1 MTSIRVM
8 LADDH
13 ALFRAGIRSLLET
26 IEGVEI
32 VGEAR
37 DGHEALRMVTEL
49 RPDIVLLDVSLPA
62 LNGIE
67 VAERLR
73 DAPGTRVLILSMFA
87 NEEYVLR
94 ALRAGAAGY
103 LLKDSTVVELAA
115 ALRSVADGGSYLS
128 PAVSGHVLAAY
139 VRRVGEEGVPPE
151 PALTPRQREVLQLI
165 AEGHGTKEIA
175 ARLFLSAKTVETHR
189 AQLMERLGIHDV
201 AGLVRYAIRA
211 GIVSAD
217 EV

>member
-1 MTSIRVM
+1 M
-8 LADDH
+8 
-13 ALFRAGIRSLLET
+13 
-26 IEGVEI
+26 
-32 VGEAR
+32 GEAR
-37 DGHEALRMVTEL
+37 DGHEALRMVAE
-49 RPDIVLLDVSLPA
+49 RKPDVLLLDVALPQ

-67 VAERLR
+67 VAERLAR
-73 DAPGTRVLILSMFA
+73 EAPETRVLILSMFA

-94 ALRAGAAGY
+94 SLRAGAAGY
-103 LLKDSTVVELAA
+103 LLKDSSVVELET

-139 VRRVGEEGVPPE
+139 VRRVGEDGVPPE
-151 PALTPRQREVLQLI
+151 PTLTPRQREVLQLI

-175 ARLFLSAKTVETHR
+175 DRLCLSAKTVETHR

>member
-1 MTSIRVM
+1 MTQIRVM

-13 ALFRAGIRSLLET
+13 ALFRAGMRSLLET
-26 IEGVEI
+26 IDGVEI
-32 VGEAR
+32 VGEAGN
-37 DGHEALRMVTEL
+37 GHEALRLVTER
-49 RPDIVLLDVSLPA
+49 RPGVLLLDVSLPQ

-73 DAPGTRVLILSMFA
+73 DTPGTRVLILSMFA

-94 ALRAGAAGY
+94 SLRAGAAGY
-103 LLKDSTVVELAA
+103 LLKDSTVVELSS
-115 ALRSVADGGSYLS
+115 ALRSVAEGGSFLS

-139 VRRVGEEGVPPE
+139 VRRVGEDGVPAE
-151 PALTPRQREVLQLI
+151 PTLTPRQREVLQLI
-165 AEGHGTKEIA
+165 AEGYATKEIA
-175 ARLFLSAKTVETHR
+175 SRLNLSAKTVETHR

>member
-1 MTSIRVM
+1 MTAIRVM

-13 ALFRAGIRSLLET
+13 ALFRAGIRSLLLA

-37 DGHEALRMVTEL
+37 DGHEALRMVAERT
-49 RPDIVLLDVSLPA
+49 PDVLLLDVALPE

-73 DAPGTRVLILSMFA
+73 DTPGTRVLILSMFA
-87 NEEYVLR
+87 NEEFVLR
-94 ALRAGAAGY
+94 SLRAGAAGY
-103 LLKDSTVVELAA
+103 LLKDSSVVELET

-139 VRRVGEEGVPPE
+139 VRRVGEEGAQAE
-151 PALTPRQREVLQLI
+151 PMLTPRQREVLQLI

-175 ARLFLSAKTVETHR
+175 ARLCLSAKTVETHR
-189 AQLMERLGIHDV
+189 AQLMDRLGIHDV

-217 EV
+217 KV

>member
-1 MTSIRVM
+1 MTVIRVM

-32 VGEAR
+32 VGESR
-37 DGHEALRMVTEL
+37 DGHEALRMVADL
-49 RPDIVLLDVSLPA
+49 RPDILLLDIGLPE

-73 DAPGTRVLILSMFA
+73 DTAGTRVLILSMFA

-103 LLKDSTVVELAA
+103 LLKDSTVVELAS

-139 VRRVGEEGVPPE
+139 VRRVGEDGAPPE
-151 PALTPRQREVLQLI
+151 PSLTPRQREVLQLI